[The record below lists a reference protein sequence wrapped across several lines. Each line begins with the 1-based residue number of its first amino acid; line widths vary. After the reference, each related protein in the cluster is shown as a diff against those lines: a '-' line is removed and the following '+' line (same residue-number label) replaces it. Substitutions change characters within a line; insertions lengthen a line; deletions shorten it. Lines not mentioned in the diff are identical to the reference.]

1 MVSYLLVAGATLLEL
16 LCTIFVINGLVGEKP
31 AYPAVWIKMIY
42 LGITTGFI
50 MLVPEQWSNGSYI
63 LVFLFVYLVY
73 RRTWKESFIVT
84 VLSLIIVGIIELICM
99 FPIVFLL
106 KLNYIAEVNNL
117 LGAIIALLLCTLLIK
132 TVPLY
137 HLKKWCS
144 KKEVLYIAVV
154 IFSLI
159 LVLTTIIDYH
169 MTLRL
174 ELADYLYISVCV
186 LIMWLLGLR
195 LMKYR
200 YEEEIQKDYLEAFS
214 SVIDQMKRRQHKFR
228 NQMDAVYSLHKLYND
243 YDSLVQAQCNYL
255 GKLADYEM
263 PTDVLVLKKPIIIAH
278 VFEKITE
285 AQEAGIKVN
294 MRLTSD
300 LADCKIQDIQMIEI
314 LGTLFDNA
322 IQDMIKS
329 KCTHYLLFEVK
340 KTDLG
345 VMISIGNPHEKIS
358 THDLERMFEN
368 GYSTKGEN
376 RGIGLYHLKQLVKKQ
391 EMELM
396 VENKCIADQ
405 NYIYFSVVLG
415 EG

>member
-117 LGAIIALLLCTLLIK
+117 IGAIIALLLCTLLIK

-174 ELADYLYISVCV
+174 E
-186 LIMWLLGLR
+186 
-195 LMKYR
+195 
-200 YEEEIQKDYLEAFS
+200 
-214 SVIDQMKRRQHKFR
+214 
-228 NQMDAVYSLHKLYND
+228 
-243 YDSLVQAQCNYL
+243 
-255 GKLADYEM
+255 LADYEM

>member
-1 MVSYLLVAGATLLEL
+1 MVSYFLVAGATLLEL

-117 LGAIIALLLCTLLIK
+117 IGAIIALLLCTLLIK

-186 LIMWLLGLR
+186 LIMWLLG
-195 LMKYR
+195 
-200 YEEEIQKDYLEAFS
+200 
-214 SVIDQMKRRQHKFR
+214 
-228 NQMDAVYSLHKLYND
+228 
-243 YDSLVQAQCNYL
+243 
-255 GKLADYEM
+255 
-263 PTDVLVLKKPIIIAH
+263 
-278 VFEKITE
+278 
-285 AQEAGIKVN
+285 
-294 MRLTSD
+294 
-300 LADCKIQDIQMIEI
+300 
-314 LGTLFDNA
+314 
-322 IQDMIKS
+322 
-329 KCTHYLLFEVK
+329 
-340 KTDLG
+340 
-345 VMISIGNPHEKIS
+345 
-358 THDLERMFEN
+358 
-368 GYSTKGEN
+368 
-376 RGIGLYHLKQLVKKQ
+376 
-391 EMELM
+391 
-396 VENKCIADQ
+396 
-405 NYIYFSVVLG
+405 
-415 EG
+415 